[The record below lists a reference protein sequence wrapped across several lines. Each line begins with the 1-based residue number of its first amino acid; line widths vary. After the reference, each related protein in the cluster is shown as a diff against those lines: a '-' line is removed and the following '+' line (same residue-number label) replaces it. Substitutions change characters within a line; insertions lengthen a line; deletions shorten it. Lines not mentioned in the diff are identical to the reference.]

1 MEKYGLTLLQEVL
14 VQRKMMG
21 VLWCCCRWTLSWQ
34 LSLKFGLK
42 FSNTTSRSLLLAI
55 QHLTITH
62 IASCDT
68 YQMILYSQSIIC
80 DLHCVTGRF
89 SYTLYS
95 KLSNNNNVF
104 SFRWWADTVPF
115 GVDTWLKSK
124 DRTPYR
130 KLLYKILQLCSSWC
144 AICRIAVYRRWHDIY
159 TVTEQQILVL
169 RFGKSSIHSF
179 LLCGCKCCLPLSSG
193 SIVPLV
199 FFIFVSLF
207 LWNK

>member
-1 MEKYGLTLLQEVL
+1 MFRL
-14 VQRKMMG
+14 VWKSMMGKRKMMG

-34 LSLKFGLK
+34 LSLKFGVGLK

-68 YQMILYSQSIIC
+68 YRKDFRMIFYSQSIIC

-89 SYTLYS
+89 SYTLCS
-95 KLSNNNNVF
+95 KLSNNNVF

-124 DRTPYR
+124 DRPRPT
-130 KLLYKILQLCSSWC
+130 
-144 AICRIAVYRRWHDIY
+144 DIRY
-159 TVTEQQILVL
+159 EYQSALD
-169 RFGKSSIHSF
+169 RHSGKSSIHSF
-179 LLCGCKCCLPLSSG
+179 
-193 SIVPLV
+193 
-199 FFIFVSLF
+199 FIMRL
-207 LWNK
+207 